1 MMALR
6 SFLAGAA
13 ALPCLLA
20 SLPAEAAVKFTTL
33 HGFAPS
39 VGSNPVAGLT
49 ETAAGALYGVT
60 ATGSTFFTLV
70 PPAAGKTA
78 WSLKVL
84 YTFPSGGAGGL
95 QPATQMLPAAS
106 GVLYGTTLAGGT
118 NNVGVIYALVPPA
131 SGQTLWTETVL
142 YDAAS
147 ADGAPDGNLAFD
159 GKGGLI
165 GTNSGAANGT
175 AGSVFDL
182 TPPATGGSSWTYTPI
197 YTFQGGGDGTTPNG
211 GLVADKSGNFYGTTQ
226 GGGSN
231 GVGTIFKLTPPATGQ
246 TAWTKT
252 ILYDFSPDYGV
263 APSSPLL
270 FVGGVLYGEA
280 GIGSPNNLGE
290 VFSLTPPAKG
300 KTAWTIEVLCGFAGT
315 NGSSPTGGLVAN
327 SAGVLYGVTA
337 LGGATTDYGTVF
349 SLTPPAAKGDDWT
362 QTVLHSFLGKDGSS
376 PTPLA
381 IDPSGTLYGLT
392 TSGYSKGYGSAYRLI
407 P

>member
-1 MMALR
+1 MRLR

-13 ALPCLLA
+13 ALRCLLA
-20 SLPAEAAVKFTTL
+20 AVPAEAAVKFTTV
-33 HGFAPS
+33 HGFAPN
-39 VGSNPVAGLT
+39 VGSNPIAGLT
-49 ETAAGALYGVT
+49 ETTAGGLYGVA

-70 PPAAGKTA
+70 PPATGKTA

-84 YTFPSGGAGGL
+84 YSFPSGGAGGL
-95 QPATQMLPAAS
+95 QPATQMLAGAN
-106 GVLYGTTLAGGT
+106 GVFYGTTLSGGA
-118 NNVGVIYALVPPA
+118 NSAGVIYALAPPA
-131 SGQTLWTETVL
+131 TGQTLWSETVL

-165 GTNSGAANGT
+165 GTHSGAANGT
-175 AGSVFDL
+175 PGSVFDL
-182 TPPATGGSSWTYTPI
+182 TPPAAGGTTWTYAPI
-197 YTFQGGGDGTTPNG
+197 YTFQGGDDGATPNG

-231 GVGTIFKLTPPATGQ
+231 GVGTIFKLSPPATGQ

-270 FVGGVLYGEA
+270 FVGSVLYGEA

-300 KTAWTIEVLCGFAGT
+300 KTAWTIAVLCGFAGS

-337 LGGATTDYGTVF
+337 QGGGTTNYGTVF

-362 QTVLHSFLGKDGSS
+362 QTVLHSFASKDGSM
-376 PTPLA
+376 PTPLTL
-381 IDPSGTLYGLT
+381 DPSGTLYGMT
-392 TSGYSKGYGSAYRLI
+392 TGGYSKNYGSAYRLI